1 MIDEGRGIM
10 VISEKDVLDCGLFF
24 YDRKR
29 DCLRMER
36 VRIHE
41 TSGDIYI
48 SEKVFNAIWPSIRES
63 ILIGIEKGIKYEM
76 IQIPEEERKLKTS
89 ELRA

>member
-1 MIDEGRGIM
+1 
-10 VISEKDVLDCGLFF
+10 
-24 YDRKR
+24 
-29 DCLRMER
+29 MER

-76 IQIPEEERKLKTS
+76 IQIPEEERKLKSRRQSLMDNREMIFCYSKQGDMHMINSVRT
-89 ELRA
+89 LKG